1 MQMEDVMRQ
10 HNMRRRARRSERGAI
25 LVAVILIVVALSL
38 TGALAIRQTTTEIQ
52 YASNT
57 VKRERALMVAQAA
70 LDLAA
75 SHYKLK
81 PRAELSDALGGV
93 TQQNPDCTSA
103 CSNCIPD
110 PATETFTGQ
119 RNAILA
125 QRDIDCGGRP
135 CMRQGAV
142 AYLPDATATD
152 QNWCDMPFSQL
163 VQNGDPEAVVSV
175 WVRNN
180 ASDALH
186 LCADPH
192 HENLSHGTPAYDIQN
207 LCWMRDHDDR
217 VVITSQ
223 ATIRNTTVAIEQEI
237 ILQMAGGL
245 KDWKMPSPDEGYGG
259 GHNND
264 NTAVSVCEE
273 GAVSVQVGP

>member
-1 MQMEDVMRQ
+1 MQMKHVMR
-10 HNMRRRARRSERGAI
+10 HHEMRGKAHAGERGAI

-70 LDLAA
+70 VDLAG
-75 SHYKLK
+75 SYYKL
-81 PRAELSDALGGV
+81 RSRDQLGNALRGM
-93 TQQNPDCTSA
+93 TMQNPDCTSA

-110 PATETFTGQ
+110 PMYETMTGQ

-125 QRDIDCGGRP
+125 DRDIDCGGRP

-142 AYLPDATATD
+142 AWLPDAGQTL
-152 QNWCDMPFSQL
+152 QSWCDMPFSQL
-163 VQNGDPEAVVSV
+163 VPNGDPEAIVSV

-180 ASDALH
+180 ASDALNRCVDAEG
-186 LCADPH
+186 LDKGASPH
-192 HENLSHGTPAYDIQN
+192 DIQQ

-217 VVITSQ
+217 VVVTAQ
-223 ATIRNTTVAIEQEI
+223 ATIRNTTVAIEQELV
-237 ILQMAGGL
+237 LQVEGGL
-245 KDWKMPSPDEGYGG
+245 MDWKMPSPDEGYGG

-264 NTAVSVCEE
+264 NTAVSVCQE
-273 GAVSVQVGP
+273 GAVGVQMP

>member
-1 MQMEDVMRQ
+1 MQMEHSMRHHKMQ
-10 HNMRRRARRSERGAI
+10 KGARRDERGAI

-38 TGALAIRQTTTEIQ
+38 TGALAVRQTATEIQ

-70 LDLAA
+70 LDLAG

-81 PRAELSDALGGV
+81 DRDQLGNALRGM

-110 PATETFTGQ
+110 PMNETMTGQ

-125 QRDIDCGGRP
+125 DRDIDCGGRP

-142 AYLPDATATD
+142 AWLPDATQSD
-152 QNWCDMPFSQL
+152 QSWCDMPFSQL
-163 VQNGDPEAVVSV
+163 VPNGDPEAIVSV

-180 ASDALH
+180 SSDALSG
-186 LCADPH
+186 CVKPEGIDKGTSPH
-192 HENLSHGTPAYDIQN
+192 EIQN

-217 VVITSQ
+217 VVVTAQ
-223 ATIRNTTVAIEQEI
+223 ATIRNTTVAIEQEL
-237 ILQMAGGL
+237 ILQVDSDL
-245 KDWKMPSPDEGYGG
+245 QEWKMPSPDEGYGG

-264 NTAVSVCEE
+264 NTAVSVCKDS
-273 GAVSVQVGP
+273 AVAVDASP